1 MEANKKGILAITTT
15 TAIIGVAA
23 TQQTHIAASAA
34 QHNGNKNV
42 LDLTE
47 HVKFNLRQ
55 CHRLRSWL
63 RAKMLTS
70 KNTKSSK
77 ITAQA
82 FAKTKTKRAR
92 NQTTKHTQRVL
103 KYNGR
108 QWTEEENGHSVNDAK
123 ANNRIVSSAWATTTN
138 CRGLKNEYFG
148 GGSKWPFACSS
159 DLSNIPNLLFSS
171 SGSSNQSVRDYQ
183 ISITH
188 ALR

>member
-47 HVKFNLRQ
+47 H
-55 CHRLRSWL
+55 
-63 RAKMLTS
+63 
-70 KNTKSSK
+70 
-77 ITAQA
+77 A

-123 ANNRIVSSAWATTTN
+123 ANNRIVSSA
-138 CRGLKNEYFG
+138 
-148 GGSKWPFACSS
+148 
-159 DLSNIPNLLFSS
+159 
-171 SGSSNQSVRDYQ
+171 
-183 ISITH
+183 
-188 ALR
+188 